1 MDSIPIGSLQKQA
14 RKQKASVRMMEMGKQ
29 MNLQDPETTASVSLS
44 APSDEHARKRGRLQQ
59 MENLAGQTALLEGRQ
74 AQLVLPQQQRT
85 PAPVPRPQPAPQQA
99 TTLAQGPQPIATV
112 PAPSLIQQAFQ
123 HVATPEPQPTS
134 QLAPQQATTLGM
146 GPQPAPQQVAT
157 PEPQAAPQPA
167 PQQATTPAPGPW
179 PALQQVATPEPQPT
193 PQLAPHQ
200 HHNRFSQ
207 PLNRLATGPQPPQPQ
222 VATPEPQPARQPAP
236 QQATVEAPVTQP
248 APQEVAE
255 PETQPYPQPAPQQA
269 TVEAPVTQPAPQQ
282 VAKPETEPAPQLAPE
297 QATTSASSPQPAPE
311 QVASLEPQP
320 ASQPAPQ
327 QATAPAPI
335 TQSAPQ
341 QVATPEAQTAPQ
353 LALERATTSESASG
367 PQPRPASPM
376 QDLCPTCSRPVPNT
390 CGDGNPDDCQCPR
403 CICLELLSTEVC
415 EALPCGHTFHKACLG
430 RWIQISGKNLGSACP
445 HKCNQDSIQSAE
457 DALLSLA
464 STQSQSAQGESQG
477 EPLIRGDW
485 DADEQQI
492 FS

>member
-1 MDSIPIGSLQKQA
+1 MT
-14 RKQKASVRMMEMGKQ
+14 EMGKQ

-44 APSDEHARKRGRLQQ
+44 APQAVAGERARKRGRLQE
-59 MENLAGQTALLEGRQ
+59 MENLAGQTALLQGRQ

-85 PAPVPRPQPAPQQA
+85 TGNHTGTRSTTNFSIGCNAGA
-99 TTLAQGPQPIATV
+99 TTSPSPGTTTSNRT
-112 PAPSLIQQAFQ
+112 APSQQAFQ

-236 QQATVEAPVTQP
+236 QQATAPVTQP
-248 APQEVAE
+248 APQESWPTWVAE
-255 PETQPYPQPAPQQA
+255 AETQPYPQPAPQEA
-269 TVEAPVTQPAPQQ
+269 TAPVTQPAPQ
-282 VAKPETEPAPQLAPE
+282 

-341 QVATPEAQTAPQ
+341 QAATPEAQTAPQ

-415 EALPCGHTFHKACLG
+415 EALPCGHAFHKACLG